1 MQPLLQ
7 HSSSPGLTGA
17 SGAGS
22 CGREGLGMVV
32 EEDIMAVIILYGEA
46 RLLEWFLPGN
56 HGFRV
61 QLH

>member
-1 MQPLLQ
+1 
-7 HSSSPGLTGA
+7 
-17 SGAGS
+17 
-22 CGREGLGMVV
+22 MVV

-46 RLLEWFLPGN
+46 RLLEWFLPEN

>member
-22 CGREGLGMVV
+22 CGREGLDMVV
-32 EEDIMAVIILYGEA
+32 GEDIMAIIILYGEA
-46 RLLEWFLPGN
+46 RLLEWFLPEN